1 MIRFV
6 LQRVLLIIPTFLGAA
21 LLTFV
26 LIHSIPGDPIQM
38 MLGERVVDP
47 VRHQQLLA
55 QIGLDRPLPIQF
67 VDYIWNILQGD
78 FGTSIVSKKNVLDDF
93 FALFPATLELSFCAM
108 LFALIIG
115 IPAGV
120 LAAERRGSVYDHALM
135 GAALTGYS
143 MPIFW
148 WGLLLILFFS
158 LQLDWTPVSGR
169 ISLDYYFEDGT
180 GFMLYDALVSDQEGA
195 FRSALS
201 HLILPSIVLG
211 TIPLAVIALM
221 TRSAM
226 LEVLG
231 EDYVRTAR
239 AKGLSGFR
247 VVGIHALRNA
257 LIPVVTVI
265 GLQVGTLMAGAIL
278 TENIFSWPGVGSW
291 LVNAIY
297 HRDYPTV
304 QGGVLLIAGFVI
316 LVNLSVDLVYGLLN
330 PRIRGRR

>member
-21 LLTFV
+21 LLTFI
-26 LIHSIPGDPIQM
+26 LIHAIPGDPIQM
-38 MLGERVVDP
+38 LLGERVVDP
-47 VRHQQLLA
+47 VRHQELLA
-55 QIGLDRPLPIQF
+55 QIGLDRPLPVQF
-67 VDYIWNILQGD
+67 IDYVWHVLQGD
-78 FGTSIVSKKNVLDDF
+78 FGRSIQSKNSVLSDF
-93 FALFPATLELSFCAM
+93 FTLFPATLELAFCAM
-108 LFALIIG
+108 VFAIAIG

-158 LQLDWTPVSGR
+158 LNLGWTPVSGR
-169 ISLDYYFEDGT
+169 IDLDYYFEDGT

-195 FRSALS
+195 FTSAVM
-201 HLILPSIVLG
+201 HLILPTIVLG
-211 TIPLAVIALM
+211 TIPLAVIARM

-291 LVNAIY
+291 LVNSIY
-297 HRDYPTV
+297 QRDYPSV

>member
-6 LQRVLLIIPTFLGAA
+6 IQRVLLIIPTFLGAA
-21 LLTFV
+21 LLTFI
-26 LIHSIPGDPIQM
+26 LIHAIPGDPIQM
-38 MLGERVVDP
+38 LLGERVVDP
-47 VRHQQLLA
+47 VRHQELLA

-67 VDYIWNILQGD
+67 LDYVWHILQGD
-78 FGTSIVSKKNVLDDF
+78 FGKSIMSKESVLSDF
-93 FALFPATLELSFCAM
+93 FARFPATLELAFCAM
-108 LFALIIG
+108 VFAILIG

-148 WGLLLILFFS
+148 WGLLLVLFFS
-158 LQLDWTPVSGR
+158 LHLGWTPVSGR
-169 ISLDYYFEDGT
+169 IDLDYYFEDGT
-180 GFMLYDALVSDQEGA
+180 NFMLYDALVSDQEGA
-195 FRSALS
+195 FTSALS
-201 HLILPSIVLG
+201 HLILPAIVLG
-211 TIPLAVIALM
+211 TIPLAVIARM

-239 AKGLSGFR
+239 AKGLSSFR
-247 VVGIHALRNA
+247 VVFVHALRNA

-291 LVNAIY
+291 LVNSIY
-297 HRDYPTV
+297 QRDYPSV

-316 LVNLSVDLVYGLLN
+316 LVNLSVDLVYGMLN